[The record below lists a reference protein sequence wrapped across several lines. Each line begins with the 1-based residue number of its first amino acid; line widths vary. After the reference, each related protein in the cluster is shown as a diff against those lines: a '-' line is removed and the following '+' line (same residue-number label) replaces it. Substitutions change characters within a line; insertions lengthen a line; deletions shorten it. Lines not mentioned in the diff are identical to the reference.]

1 VASPRGNP
9 AVIGGFVVGAVALAA
24 LAVIVFGSGRMFET
38 RTRMVTYFEGAVTGL
53 DVGAPVIFQG
63 VQIGQV
69 RAIDAM
75 VDATSFD
82 VIVRVYFDVVGDQV
96 ETIGEAELMDE
107 RVVLKFIEK
116 GLRAQLKSQSYITGK
131 LYLDLALHPEA
142 PLVLH
147 ELDPSVPEIPSI
159 PTTLEEVGR
168 QVGEFLVQL
177 KELRLDEMVSDLAST
192 IRGLDQLINKP
203 ELAEAIDRLNDTMGE
218 ARSVLARVDRRTD
231 GLVDGM
237 EDTVRELK
245 TAATAAEQALSAI
258 QSMVEPGSAVHR
270 ELLAALVELKATL
283 QSVRTLSDG
292 LSQQPEQLIFGRSNK
307 EGN

>member
-1 VASPRGNP
+1 M
-9 AVIGGFVVGAVALAA
+9 IGGFVVGAVALAA

-53 DVGAPVIFQG
+53 DVGAPVIFRG

-69 RAIDAM
+69 RTIDAM
-75 VDATSFD
+75 VDATNFD

-96 ETIGEAELMDE
+96 ETIGQVELTDE
-107 RVVLKFIEK
+107 MVVLKFIDK

-131 LYLDLALHPEA
+131 LYLDLALHPDA

-147 ELDPSVPEIPSI
+147 EIDPSVPEIPSV
-159 PTTLEEVGR
+159 PTTLEQVGR
-168 QVGEFLVQL
+168 HVRELLVRL
-177 KELRLDEMVSDLAST
+177 KELRLEEMVSDLAST

-258 QSMVEPGSAVHR
+258 QAMVEPGSDVHR
-270 ELLAALVELKATL
+270 ELMAALVELKATL
-283 QSVRTLSDG
+283 RSVRTLSDG

-307 EGN
+307 GEN